1 MSWLENYLAAL
12 SPEDRAEFYAT
23 AAKAP
28 PLSEVQKARIALR
41 FQTRRRKNTKKSA

>member
-1 MSWLENYLAAL
+1 MNVDEYYASL
-12 SPEDRAEFYAT
+12 SPEDQAEADRV

-28 PLSEVQKARIALR
+28 KPTEALTARIALR